1 MHYFVEKA
9 HNRNLMRLAGVLNFG
24 MLVLGLWDYSP
35 ALTFKLVDFLIV
47 LLYEGLLAS
56 GFTGVFIFFRT

>member
-1 MHYFVEKA
+1 M
-9 HNRNLMRLAGVLNFG
+9 LNFG
-24 MLVLGLWDYSP
+24 MLVLGMLWDYSP

-56 GFTGVFIFFRT
+56 GFTGIFIFFWT